1 MTPID
6 SSLLVKT
13 RLCKFFARGECSRG
27 GGCSFAHGRS
37 ELRAQPDFWRSQQC
51 FDFVKHGT
59 CAYGM
64 DCRYAHSVEEL
75 CSSTATRPQPDSR
88 GRRQGRPS
96 PCHSEHGE
104 PPARHS
110 EHGEQ
115 RLQHLSEELEGLRGQ
130 AVYLQT
136 RLATLL
142 GSPGPDLGD
151 AQGIDG
157 LKGVQEAASR
167 DGVLTRTRFR
177 NSSGKDS
184 NLLARECEP
193 DVVPSGAMQGSS
205 GGQME
210 HFNRVATN
218 AALGVLIKNTFVDFA
233 PHGAPANQRKH
244 SAPPTFLA
252 KNK

>member
-27 GGCSFAHGRS
+27 DACSFAHGRRQ
-37 ELRAQPDFWRSQQC
+37 LRAQPDFWRSQQC

-75 CSSTATRPQPDSR
+75 CSGTANRPQPDRRGGHR
-88 GRRQGRPS
+88 GRPPS
-96 PCHSEHGE
+96 RHSEHGE

-115 RLQHLSEELEGLRGQ
+115 RLQHLSEELEGLREQ

-142 GSPGPDLGD
+142 GSPGPELGD

-157 LKGVQEAASR
+157 LKDIQ
-167 DGVLTRTRFR
+167 
-177 NSSGKDS
+177 DS
-184 NLLARECEP
+184 NLLASEWDP

-205 GGQME
+205 GEQME
-210 HFNRVATN
+210 HFNKVATN
-218 AALGVLIKNTFVDFA
+218 AAHGVLIKNTFLDFA